1 MRAAVQVG
9 YGDLVSSIRL
19 DDMPTPRPG
28 PGEVLVRVGGATLNR
43 KDLFAIANLT
53 GPGIRS
59 RPPLPHVNG
68 TDAWGTVAATAP
80 DVDHWQ
86 SGDRVVVYPGLFC
99 GRCEWCLRGETSA
112 CVSYGVLGEQ
122 RWGSHADFVLVPA
135 RNLEPIPQGMTRTA
149 LACAGGSWLTAW
161 RALITVARVQAGE
174 TVLITGASGGVGTAA
189 IRIARLAGCRVIA
202 VVGSQWK
209 AAHAEQIGADRALS
223 ADGDMA
229 AHVRDLTNGRGADVA
244 LDCVGG
250 PAWRT
255 VIGAL
260 APFGRMAICGATA
273 GDSPAIS
280 IREIYQQHRRI
291 LGAPLGS
298 RAEFRDLVQCLA
310 SGRLEPVVHTT
321 MPLDRI
327 HDGLRLLER
336 RDAFGKIA
344 IDVDVDLI
352 QEAV

>member
-9 YGDLVSSIRL
+9 YGDLFSSIRL
-19 DDMPTPRPG
+19 DEMPTPGPP
-28 PGEVLVRVGGATLNR
+28 PGEVLIRVGGATLNR

-68 TDAWGTVAATAP
+68 TDAWGTVAALGPGVA
-80 DVDHWQ
+80 DWQ
-86 SGDRVVVYPGLFC
+86 VGDRVVVYPGLFC

-122 RWGSHADFVLVPA
+122 RWGSHADYVLVPA
-135 RNLEPIPQGMTRTA
+135 RNLESIPRGMTAGA

-161 RALITVARVQAGE
+161 RALITVARAHAGE
-174 TVLITGASGGVGTAA
+174 TVLVTGASGGVGTAA

-202 VVGSQWK
+202 IVGSTWK
-209 AAHAEQIGADRALS
+209 VSSAEQIGADA
-223 ADGDMA
+223 AFAGDGDIA
-229 AHVRDLTNGRGADVA
+229 AHVRAFTNGRGADVA

-250 PAWRT
+250 ASWRN
-255 VIGAL
+255 VIGSL

-273 GDSPAIS
+273 GDSPSIS

-298 RAEFRDLVQCLA
+298 RAEFRDLVRCLA

-321 MPLDRI
+321 MTLDRI
-327 HDGLRLLER
+327 HDGLRLLES

-344 IDVDVDLI
+344 IQVDAN